1 MGVTS
6 ERISS
11 HLAHPPRGYTAPT
24 SNVRRAAYIGTF
36 ILAALAIH
44 QIVSFVITWGQ
55 IRLDDLRYGRPRTMH
70 IEGVVGHSD
79 AENRPSHFIAMN
91 LNRQVVVLEL
101 PGGDMS
107 KVRSFPGPYLFGD
120 NEALTPVTLTL
131 HDIDHDNQTDLLI
144 HVRNEHI
151 AYLNKD
157 GVFRLPTPDEQATL
171 MKESVP

>member
-11 HLAHPPRGYTAPT
+11 HLARPPRGYTMPT
-24 SNVRRAAYIGTF
+24 SNVRRAAYIVTF

-44 QIVSFVITWGQ
+44 QLVSFVMTWGQ

-70 IEGVVGHSD
+70 VEGIVGHDDSQ
-79 AENRPSHFIAMN
+79 NRPSHFIAMN

-120 NEALTPVTLTL
+120 NEELTPVTLAL
-131 HDIDHDNQTDLLI
+131 HDIDRDNQTDLLI
-144 HVRNEHI
+144 HVRNEQI
-151 AYLNKD
+151 VYLNKD
-157 GVFRLPTPDEQATL
+157 GIFRLPTPDEQATL